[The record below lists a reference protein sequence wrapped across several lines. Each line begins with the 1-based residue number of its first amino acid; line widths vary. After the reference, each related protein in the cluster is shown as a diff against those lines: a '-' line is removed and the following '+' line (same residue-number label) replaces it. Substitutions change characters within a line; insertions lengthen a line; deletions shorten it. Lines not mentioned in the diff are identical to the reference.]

1 MHMVFF
7 RLEIDMQDENHI
19 TLWEKCID
27 YLNIVQVY
35 VEIILI
41 NGEKGLE
48 VSKDFKSLLKR
59 VIDKNNNQ
67 LHSKK
72 IVANLFVKREFL
84 QQF

>member
-72 IVANLFVKREFL
+72 IVADLFVKREFL